1 MNWNQQRT
9 ATNNFGK
16 EDRIVAFDLLV
27 FNIYFKPIVIKA
39 SGYRIWSYKPRP
51 WSISKN
57 GIIKYIYMYV
67 YMHERNF
74 IYILKQMR
82 MAIKKEL

>member
-1 MNWNQQRT
+1 MLPLKETKFNWKYIENKVSIF
-9 ATNNFGK
+9 AT
-16 EDRIVAFDLLV
+16 DI
-27 FNIYFKPIVIKA
+27 
-39 SGYRIWSYKPRP
+39 
-51 WSISKN
+51 KN

-67 YMHERNF
+67 SMHERNF